1 MGIDMYQRDRSL
13 LPRTLAF
20 YQFKRDFTTVNDY
33 YWGTGSSIQAVAGR
47 VRHMKSTNDFHAL
60 LGLTQRIYVKPL
72 GHTPERYAAKLR
84 VSKRWH
90 RLLTLVIMT
99 SAFERYLT
107 AVATIAIA
115 SDPVLTPGFPKKIDG
130 LILAKYRLQTGE
142 RSTEPLTKGEWSSR
156 LATFRRYFGE
166 IPSVLSS
173 NESTLETMRN
183 KRNQVAHSFGLDT
196 SSMPVH
202 SAILLGA
209 RRATVPSIDS
219 ISVSEKTIT
228 RWLRVIDAS
237 AAAIDDYLLPNFI
250 GGYELAAISIEWIRD
265 RDALY
270 EATGIRRYGKGSE
283 ARKLSKFLGELLDY
297 PIQHETTQTIMD
309 YVNPL

>member
-1 MGIDMYQRDRSL
+1 MDIYQRDKSIFSK
-13 LPRTLAF
+13 TLAF

-33 YWGTGSSIQAVAGR
+33 YWGTGSSLQAVAGR
-47 VRHMKSTNDFHAL
+47 VRHMQMNEDFHAL
-60 LGLTQRIYVKPL
+60 LGLTQRIYAKPL
-72 GHTPERYAAKLR
+72 GHTPERYAAKLS

-130 LILAKYRLQTGE
+130 LILAKHRLQTGE
-142 RSTEPLTKGEWSSR
+142 RPTDPLTKGEWSSR
-156 LATFRRYFGE
+156 LAAFRRYFGAV
-166 IPSVLSS
+166 PSALSS
-173 NESTLETMRN
+173 NESALETMRN

-196 SSMPVH
+196 SSMP
-202 SAILLGA
+202 AQAAMLIGA
-209 RRATVPSIDS
+209 RKSTPNFDS
-219 ISVSEKTIT
+219 ISVSEETIT
-228 RWLRVIDAS
+228 KWLGVIDVSAS
-237 AAAIDDYLLPNFI
+237 AIDDYLLPNFI

-270 EATGIRRYGKGSE
+270 EATGISKYGKGSE
-283 ARKLSKFLGELLDY
+283 ARKLSKFLGALMDY
-297 PIQHETTQTIMD
+297 PIQHEMVQTIID
-309 YVNPL
+309 YINPL